1 MVKDLHKLSRG
12 NIPQH
17 NFSII
22 TASNSHMSFEIK
34 LDLTNAVL
42 SHPTVESME
51 MSKGVR
57 VLVCESIYITPILQ
71 IPDKKC
77 SFLFVV
83 S

>member
-1 MVKDLHKLSRG
+1 MVKDLHKFSRG

-22 TASNSHMSFEIK
+22 TTTNSHASIEIK
-34 LDLTNAVL
+34 LDLANAVL
-42 SHPTVESME
+42 SYPTAESVE
-51 MSKGVR
+51 MSKAVW
-57 VLVCESIYITPILQ
+57 VLLCESIYVTSILQ